1 MTEAWSAYAGN
12 VVCGITVV
20 AGAPRGSVAARS
32 MHASEGTV
40 GESAGDAGCSI
51 MVEGAALLA
60 KNVAGMI
67 DEIKDIA
74 GGRWMRFASGR
85 EDR

>member
-12 VVCGITVV
+12 VVCSITVA
-20 AGAPRGSVAARS
+20 AGALRGCVAARI
-32 MHASEGTV
+32 MHVSEGSV
-40 GESAGDAGCSI
+40 GESARDAGCSI
-51 MVEGAALLA
+51 MVEGVALLA

-67 DEIKDIA
+67 DDFKDIA